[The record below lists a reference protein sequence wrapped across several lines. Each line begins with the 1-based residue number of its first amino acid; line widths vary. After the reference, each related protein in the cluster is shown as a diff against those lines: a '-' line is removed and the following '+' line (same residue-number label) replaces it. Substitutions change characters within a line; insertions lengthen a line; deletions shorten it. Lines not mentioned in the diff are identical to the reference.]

1 MCMLVLVL
9 SMPSSSPNN
18 FSSRR
23 EVSVILLFGFCW
35 MECLTR
41 NWGTVSN
48 LRLLGTAESGA
59 DGMGV
64 FWSKKLGQ
72 D

>member
-9 SMPSSSPNN
+9 SMPSSSPNS

-23 EVSVILLFGFCW
+23 EVSVILLFCW